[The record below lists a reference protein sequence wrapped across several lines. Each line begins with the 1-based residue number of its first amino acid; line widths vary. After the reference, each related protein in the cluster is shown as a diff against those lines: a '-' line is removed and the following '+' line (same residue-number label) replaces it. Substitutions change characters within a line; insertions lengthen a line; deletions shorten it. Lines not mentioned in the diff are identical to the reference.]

1 MGLSG
6 LLQKLW
12 IAGKGADA
20 PLIEASKSDQQ
31 IKLLG
36 FVDDLE
42 KLHLLTRVFIA
53 PLRFGSGIKVKVINA
68 LYRGLP
74 VVTTSIGVE
83 GMDVTPSQHLYVN
96 DESESMRKSID
107 LLLKDESIWNKMSQE
122 GRNLV
127 RKNYTWKKVFDEL
140 EKIF

>member
-1 MGLSG
+1 M
-6 LLQKLW
+6 
-12 IAGKGADA
+12 
-20 PLIEASKSDQQ
+20 
-31 IKLLG
+31 
-36 FVDDLE
+36 
-42 KLHLLTRVFIA
+42 
-53 PLRFGSGIKVKVINA
+53 
-68 LYRGLP
+68 
-74 VVTTSIGVE
+74 TTSIGVE